1 MSMLDGDAHL
11 GHTLFA
17 HLTQNHRH
25 TSLEDVK
32 REFYPFLLHKVQRL
46 AGLNPIGAQHLLQVI
61 FEHSDVSEVLLMR
74 CLDQALQQH
83 IAEARSCMSASY
95 HDLRAKSEAGS
106 ARIQTPTPEIESIV
120 KDLLSGR
127 VEEAAAALSNI
138 QRDSHT
144 QLSRGSV
151 PLLPL
156 KDTTNE
162 ATHVQMPT
170 NMSELR
176 TTERLSD
183 ERGDAEK
190 VKFTMYK
197 NAGNGPGESSVED
210 IVWTWESEFDSAA
223 IQPKVAR
230 VLGLMVPGG
239 NLSAWA
245 ATYRSVTRN
254 PRDPEDIRN
263 WTWERFRDELY
274 DSTMYS
280 RIKSPHISTCT
291 CRHSKIYGAIDWTH
305 TLALLSWLRG
315 ITTT

>member
-46 AGLNPIGAQHLLQVI
+46 AGLDQIGAQHLLQVI

-74 CLDQALQQH
+74 CFDQALQQH

-106 ARIQTPTPEIESIV
+106 ARIQTPSCP
-120 KDLLSGR
+120 
-127 VEEAAAALSNI
+127 
-138 QRDSHT
+138 
-144 QLSRGSV
+144 
-151 PLLPL
+151 
-156 KDTTNE
+156 
-162 ATHVQMPT
+162 
-170 NMSELR
+170 
-176 TTERLSD
+176 
-183 ERGDAEK
+183 
-190 VKFTMYK
+190 
-197 NAGNGPGESSVED
+197 
-210 IVWTWESEFDSAA
+210 
-223 IQPKVAR
+223 
-230 VLGLMVPGG
+230 
-239 NLSAWA
+239 LSAWA

-280 RIKSPHISTCT
+280 PPDSKKLLDAFDKVKCQEPGTQDQVTAYTNLYMQAFQDLR
-291 CRHSKIYGAIDWTH
+291 RHRLET
-305 TLALLSWLRG
+305 AL
-315 ITTT
+315 